1 MQEISREN
9 NQGKQQ
15 IKLPLFSCGK
25 ISKYFF
31 MPLMLPIIC
40 IAYNYVV
47 LQFVD
52 YTWKDV
58 KKVKFYLSK
67 IALIIRIFEGSL
79 YFVINKN
86 NKKENQIK
94 SSKDEISSS
103 LIYNDN
109 NIDIEEKKFTKA
121 LKIMSIVS
129 IFELYVLEFNFLTI
143 DLNPSFQ
150 FDFKPFYL
158 IIVVFLS
165 SKILGTKI
173 FLHHKIFLLF
183 SGLGLFIVNLSILLY
198 TDTIKNFNWY
208 LILMGFF
215 SSIFYSLTIV
225 SHKYLM
231 RDLFI
236 SPLLIL
242 FISGLISLFYDF
254 IFNIFYN
261 LITGESLKNIFINVT
276 SLINE
281 ENMKKCIIY
290 LVLIVIIGAIYFILV
305 KLTLLYFYPTL
316 LVIID
321 LLTPLI

>member
-31 MPLMLPIIC
+31 MPLMLLIIC
-40 IAYNYVV
+40 FAYNYVV

-52 YTWKDV
+52 YTWKDD

-67 IALIIRIFEGSL
+67 IALIIRLFEGSL

-109 NIDIEEKKFTKA
+109 NIDIEEMKFTKA

-165 SKILGTKI
+165 L
-173 FLHHKIFLLF
+173 
-183 SGLGLFIVNLSILLY
+183 
-198 TDTIKNFNWY
+198 NFRY
-208 LILMGFF
+208 
-215 SSIFYSLTIV
+215 
-225 SHKYLM
+225 
-231 RDLFI
+231 
-236 SPLLIL
+236 
-242 FISGLISLFYDF
+242 
-254 IFNIFYN
+254 
-261 LITGESLKNIFINVT
+261 KNIFT
-276 SLINE
+276 S
-281 ENMKKCIIY
+281 
-290 LVLIVIIGAIYFILV
+290 
-305 KLTLLYFYPTL
+305 
-316 LVIID
+316 
-321 LLTPLI
+321 